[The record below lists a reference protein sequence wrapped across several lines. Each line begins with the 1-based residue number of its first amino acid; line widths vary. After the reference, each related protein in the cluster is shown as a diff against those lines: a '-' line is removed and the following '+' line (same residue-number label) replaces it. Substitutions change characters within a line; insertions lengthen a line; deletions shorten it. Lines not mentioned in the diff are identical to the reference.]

1 VRIYTLFAAAA
12 EVSASSSNA
21 ANACAGTVLFQRP
34 IDKEITTAAQAGHR
48 FFDLAEMYQNTGS
61 AGDGLRPVLNDS
73 TAKLTR
79 DDLTILTKIS
89 DGQKEAYKKLQAEI
103 KALNLPSSSTS
114 RPPFD
119 IVLSHYPP
127 RANVAKG
134 RPSNIEVWRELK
146 RARADGLT
154 RAIGV
159 SNWLAHDIQEVY
171 DAEEKEKEGEEQVP
185 IAFNQIEFHPLLAS
199 TPQYKALLPLCK
211 EKGIKIM
218 TYSALV
224 PLTRNLLPEMPALK
238 EAIDNAVAAKP
249 GRTQASVLLKYASQ
263 LTNDGIIVTT
273 SSRPERTAE
282 YLSMFAVDGSGVAGV
297 PGAEDRLSEG
307 ELEAITRAGAQYKV
321 YKAWMDEWW

>member
-1 VRIYTLFAAAA
+1 
-12 EVSASSSNA
+12 
-21 ANACAGTVLFQRP
+21 
-34 IDKEITTAAQAGHR
+34 
-48 FFDLAEMYQNTGS
+48 
-61 AGDGLRPVLNDS
+61 
-73 TAKLTR
+73 
-79 DDLTILTKIS
+79 
-89 DGQKEAYKKLQAEI
+89 
-103 KALNLPSSSTS
+103 
-114 RPPFD
+114 
-119 IVLSHYPP
+119 
-127 RANVAKG
+127 
-134 RPSNIEVWRELK
+134 
-146 RARADGLT
+146 
-154 RAIGV
+154 
-159 SNWLAHDIQEVY
+159 
-171 DAEEKEKEGEEQVP
+171 
-185 IAFNQIEFHPLLAS
+185 
-199 TPQYKALLPLCK
+199 
-211 EKGIKIM
+211 M